1 MANQKRYG
9 PGNGKGRLS
18 LGDYHQSKDNLADL
32 PQTTAEKILVTNTP
46 NIFSYRA
53 HVFAKKPELI
63 RRFIKA
69 TKADVG
75 GVGGHVVAAEEVKS
89 AIGKFVLDNNLFQG
103 EPIFTS
109 LMVTH
114 TGDDVAVTGIMTE
127 RTPMSVRSE
136 EHTSEL
142 QSQSNLVCRLL
153 LEKKYFFS
161 GALPEPGIR
170 LADLFQ
176 PPDDENG

>member
-75 GVGGHVVAAEEVKS
+75 GGGGHVVAAAGGEVKP
-89 AIGKFVLDNNLFQG
+89 AVGKFVLDNTLFQG

-127 RTPMSVRSE
+127 RTPMSVVD
-136 EHTSEL
+136 EL
-142 QSQSNLVCRLL
+142 MWDALKL
-153 LEKKYFFS
+153 
-161 GALPEPGIR
+161 GAGK
-170 LADLFQ
+170 AT
-176 PPDDENG
+176 G